1 MVGRCDL
8 LRSVSERVS
17 VERCK
22 QIWCFCRLSGL
33 SPFMGATDIET
44 MANVTIAKYDFE
56 DEAFQEIS
64 DNAKDFIK
72 NLLLKDIRWGFYLIS
87 A

>member
-1 MVGRCDL
+1 
-8 LRSVSERVS
+8 
-17 VERCK
+17 
-22 QIWCFCRLSGL
+22 
-33 SPFMGATDIET
+33 MGATDVET

-72 NLLLKDIRWGFYLIS
+72 NLLLKDIK
-87 A
+87 